1 MDKLEQIL
9 STKPDSDVPVGL
21 VDRIRSNFRRRYYH
35 RQRLWV
41 VSAVFLIIAGLCAVL
56 PELPAVSQQLY
67 VSPAGVSSMPGL
79 DFPAISQG
87 SAEGLWQGIAELQD
101 TIIATLSLPAWL
113 GLFSVGIGSVIGIG
127 GIIPRLHT
135 Q

>member
-1 MDKLEQIL
+1 MDKLDLIL
-9 STKPDSDVPVGL
+9 SKKPESDVPVGL
-21 VDRIRSNFRRRYYH
+21 ADRIKLNFRRRYYS

-41 VSAVFLIIAGLCAVL
+41 VSAIFLIIAGFCAVL
-56 PELPAVSQQLY
+56 PELPAVSQQLN
-67 VSPAGVSSMPGL
+67 VSPASVSSMPGL
-79 DFPAISQG
+79 DLPAISQG
-87 SAEGLWQGIAELQD
+87 SAEGLWQGIADLQD
-101 TIIATLSLPAWL
+101 TILATLSLPAWL